1 MLPPRD
7 VQDLLHPVHGRQ
19 VSDLPS
25 SNHRLGADLRALR
38 ERCEAIRVEL
48 QLLSVRLDRCVIVS
62 IKLVL
67 RQVTKFLLFMLWND
81 PLVVTIFN
89 FSSKIIFL
97 SLDSPLQ
104 GKID

>member
-25 SNHRLGADLRALR
+25 SHHRLDADLRALR
-38 ERCEAIRVEL
+38 ERSQGIRVEL
-48 QLLSVRLDRCVIVS
+48 HLLSVRLDRCVIVS

-67 RQVTKFLLFMLWND
+67 RLVTK
-81 PLVVTIFN
+81 
-89 FSSKIIFL
+89 
-97 SLDSPLQ
+97 
-104 GKID
+104 